1 MLLKELIDNK
11 AKNSGILIPT
21 NGIKPPTNRDKSM
34 KLRSLIIPIRN
45 GWIKFNEAEQKKLMN
60 EMRRFPKAA
69 SDNLM
74 DLYGWP
80 FRNQLQMW
88 LNSLPLVP

>member
-1 MLLKELIDNK
+1 
-11 AKNSGILIPT
+11 
-21 NGIKPPTNRDKSM
+21 M

-69 SDNLM
+69 SDNLFDSLWM
-74 DLYGWP
+74 AMQGVSETALKK
-80 FRNQLQMW
+80 FSFASIET
-88 LNSLPLVP
+88 NSSTKAEASWITKAKQAYKQFGI